1 MMVRKA
7 EWLFFLFVCIIVFVV
22 PSGSWA
28 QNEILNIRHWVAP
41 DHTRFVIDTSRE
53 SNFKVEKAE
62 QRVTIILEDASLPSH
77 LSGLQ
82 VYNKPGLN
90 AVFLFASPPSSVAIE
105 LSMPRLLQANVF
117 KLKKFRDKPD
127 RIVVDI
133 ILPEAE
139 QQERKSREEAKLKK
153 IERVVV
159 IDPGHGGDDPG
170 AVGMKGLY
178 EKDVVLDISR
188 KLRDILNKKV
198 GYRAFLT
205 RDGDYYVPFKKRLMI
220 AREYGADLFL
230 SVHADASRN
239 RTARGSSVYCI
250 SSGAASSE
258 AARILANNENLADV
272 IGGVPAGEENGVSDP
287 IILDMFQNHVIN
299 QSRSF
304 GRLLLKELQAVNSLK
319 FDDVQKAPFYVL
331 RLPEITSVLLETAF
345 VSNPEEEKLLKKEN
359 FQKKIALAVANSI
372 ERFFPPLPKS
382 DGKQDRVSS
391 ARTIYTIKNG
401 DTLSSI
407 ARKYGTTAGVLREL
421 NGLKRPDI
429 LYVGSK
435 LIIPVN
441 KQ

>member
-1 MMVRKA
+1 MSQKFKSL
-7 EWLFFLFVCIIVFVV
+7 LFFFIFVFVV
-22 PSGSWA
+22 PSSSWA

-53 SNFKVEKAE
+53 SNFRVEKKDRRI
-62 QRVTIILEDASLPSH
+62 QVIIEDASLPPH
-77 LSGLQ
+77 LSGLH
-82 VYNKPGLN
+82 VFNKQGLDS
-90 AVFLFASPPSSVAIE
+90 AFLSALPPSSVSIE
-105 LSMPRLLQANVF
+105 LSMPRLLQADVF

-170 AVGMKGLY
+170 AVGKRGLY
-178 EKDVVLDISR
+178 EKNAVLDISR
-188 KLRDILNKKV
+188 KLRDILNAKG

-230 SVHADASRN
+230 SIHADASKN
-239 RTARGSSVYCI
+239 RAARGSSVYCI

-258 AARILANNENLADV
+258 AAKILANNENLADV
-272 IGGVPAGEENGVSDP
+272 IGGVPAGEENCASDP
-287 IILDMFQNHVIN
+287 IILDMFQRHVIN
-299 QSRSF
+299 QSQSF
-304 GRLLLKELQAVNSLK
+304 GRILLKELKAVNKLK
-319 FDDVQKAPFYVL
+319 FEDVQKAPFYVL
-331 RLPEITSVLLETAF
+331 KLPEIPSVLLETAF
-345 VSNPEEEKLLKKEN
+345 VSNPEEEKLLKKEI
-359 FQKKIALAVANSI
+359 FQKRIALAVANSVVN
-372 ERFFPPLPKS
+372 FLPPLPGS
-382 DGKQDRVSS
+382 DKKQGHASS
-391 ARTIYTIKNG
+391 ARISYTIKRG

-407 ARKYGTTAGVLREL
+407 AREHGTTAGNLKEL
-421 NGLKRPDI
+421 NHLKKPDL
-429 LYVGSK
+429 LYVGKK
-435 LIIPVN
+435 LILPAK

>member
-1 MMVRKA
+1 MFQKA
-7 EWLFFLFVCIIVFVV
+7 KWLFFLFVSIIVFVV

-41 DHTRFVIDTSRE
+41 DHTRFVIDTSQE
-53 SNFKVEKAE
+53 SKFKVEKRE
-62 QRVTIILEDASLPSH
+62 QHVTIIIEDASLPSN

-82 VYNKPGLN
+82 VFNKPGLN

-105 LSMPRLLQANVF
+105 LSLPRLLQANVF

-170 AVGMKGLY
+170 AIGMKGLY
-178 EKDVVLDISR
+178 EKNVVLDISR
-188 KLRDILNKKV
+188 KLRDILNQKG

-230 SVHADASRN
+230 SIHADASRN
-239 RTARGSSVYCI
+239 RAARGSSVYCI

-258 AARILANNENLADV
+258 AARILAKNENLADV
-272 IGGVPAGEENGVSDP
+272 IGGVPAGEENGTSDP

-299 QSRSF
+299 QSQSF
-304 GRLLLKELQAVNSLK
+304 GRLLLKELKAVNNLK
-319 FDDVQKAPFYVL
+319 FEDVQKAPFYVL

-345 VSNPEEEKLLKKEN
+345 VSNLEEEKLLRKEN
-359 FQKKIALAVANSI
+359 FQKKIALAAANSI
-372 ERFFPPLPKS
+372 ESFFPPLPKS
-382 DGKQDRVSS
+382 DGKQDHVSS
-391 ARTIYTIKNG
+391 ARTIHTIKRG

-407 ARKYGTTAGVLREL
+407 ARKYGTTAGVLRER
-421 NGLKRPDI
+421 NNLKRPDL

-435 LIIPVN
+435 LIIPVE
-441 KQ
+441 KK